1 MYKTLLCA
9 IEASPEGKKV
19 LAKATELAKC
29 FGSKLIVINVLPYTL
44 LPRDYQKSLREDVVP
59 KIEKIAASFDITR
72 KN

>member
-19 LAKATELAKC
+19 LAKC